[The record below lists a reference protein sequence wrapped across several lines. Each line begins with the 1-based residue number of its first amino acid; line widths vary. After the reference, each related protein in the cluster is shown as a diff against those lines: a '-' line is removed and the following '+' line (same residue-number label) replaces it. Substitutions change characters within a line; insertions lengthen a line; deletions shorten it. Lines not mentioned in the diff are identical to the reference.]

1 MIGALAKILRDLT
14 GFDASQGHVDD
25 DAVGVKALGTNP
37 RFEARGSRLDT
48 EIVGFAEMVT
58 KDGLERSVSPDNQH
72 LMINLGFEVAQGHS
86 MLLEEPQEM
95 LPRDATILRAG
106 DAITTQAARVE
117 PLAHGPRCD
126 FADFRDLAG
135 CKDLFHLED
144 STRPVW
150 CETTEVSSS
159 LRIGTMSAR

>member
-1 MIGALAKILRDLT
+1 
-14 GFDASQGHVDD
+14 
-25 DAVGVKALGTNP
+25 
-37 RFEARGSRLDT
+37 
-48 EIVGFAEMVT
+48 
-58 KDGLERSVSPDNQH
+58 
-72 LMINLGFEVAQGHS
+72 MINLGFEVAQGHS

-117 PLAHGPRCD
+117 PLAYGPRCD